1 MLSAARSDNARRA
14 IAEAKRIDPF
24 WTIRY
29 FSPEDLT
36 SEVRV
41 AQVKRYQEGLRMAG
55 ARDHADEDADFGV
68 SPDGELRANLD
79 GYTATHCARRENDPN
94 DRADAH
100 ARGAEADH
108 LGFLGYSGGDPYPAQ
123 SRCRTRESE
132 AASPTGHRIA

>member
-1 MLSAARSDNARRA
+1 MMAVAYAFSGQIDNARRA
-14 IAEAKRIDPF
+14 IAEAKRIYPF

-79 GYTATHCARRENDPN
+79 GYTARTVPGARTIRTIEL
-94 DRADAH
+94 DAH

-108 LGFLGYSGGDPYPAQ
+108 LGFSGILVGAIH
-123 SRCRTRESE
+123 TRRNR
-132 AASPTGHRIA
+132 AAGRGS